1 MVFKA
6 HTAPRVREPHP
17 GGGRVQGAPAQ
28 RTGRPPPLPI
38 PAHSQHSTPRDTSTE
53 PPPSCNNSGASAP
66 PRCRGQLLRF
76 YILWYYVAELPFLPM
91 EVGNMVRT
99 RGVGTLTQCLG
110 LGSSGKAPGV
120 GPPWGSWGL
129 SVVPILSLELLV
141 MRINTV
147 SSLPV
152 HPGFFLFFCF
162 FPFLL
167 PPGTGN
173 VYFTPTRPCPALS
186 PRRSWSWRE

>member
-1 MVFKA
+1 MPCLRSHDNQISELGFLRPQPWSVLPKPRPQTARMGGAWEAHRHRLITPLRPTRVCKYLFFYHVRIFFFLTPDNAKMVFKA

-76 YILWYYVAELPFLPM
+76 YIL
-91 EVGNMVRT
+91 
-99 RGVGTLTQCLG
+99 
-110 LGSSGKAPGV
+110 
-120 GPPWGSWGL
+120 
-129 SVVPILSLELLV
+129 
-141 MRINTV
+141 
-147 SSLPV
+147 
-152 HPGFFLFFCF
+152 
-162 FPFLL
+162 
-167 PPGTGN
+167 
-173 VYFTPTRPCPALS
+173 
-186 PRRSWSWRE
+186 